1 MNRARARRQDCIDT
15 DINDVADVHG
25 NSCLNG
31 QAPYNSNV
39 QFCGFFDNEG
49 FTAGDMC
56 CGCGG
61 GTDNTGEMMGVFQFS
76 SVVQANINAL
86 QSSIVSTGVAQA
98 AELEAAR
105 VSHDATLGTLRD
117 QLTALSAGS
126 DSPLAMGA
134 KAVAAEM
141 QARTQSL
148 LAGMTTNGARLTG
161 MEANID
167 EQQCK
172 RASADV

>member
-1 MNRARARRQDCIDT
+1 M
-15 DINDVADVHG
+15 
-25 NSCLNG
+25 
-31 QAPYNSNV
+31 
-39 QFCGFFDNEG
+39 
-49 FTAGDMC
+49 
-56 CGCGG
+56 
-61 GTDNTGEMMGVFQFS
+61 
-76 SVVQANINAL
+76 QANINAL

-98 AELEAAR
+98 AELEVAR
-105 VSHDATLGTLRD
+105 VSHDATLGMLRD